1 MPAVDGPLVEFFQL
15 VPNARK
21 PQKADRA
28 VGGTIPARAL
38 RYCEAITGASGFGW
52 YVFLPMPFQVL
63 WDGHDI
69 LWTYHGVDGWLSL
82 SDAAQ
87 YPGFSARFDEI
98 APPDTRGFSP
108 TFLGR
113 SIQPGG
119 IQLWTGCI
127 AKTAPGWSLLVRGV
141 ANIAKSLAYE
151 GFEGIIETDH
161 WFGPLFTNLRII
173 KTDTPIEFRCDIP
186 FLQVQPVPK
195 EVYADKFLRNF
206 VVKEM
211 HELTAQNWAQFRRTV
226 VEPNV
231 APQRKRGRYAVSVRR
246 GEPL

>member
-82 SDAAQ
+82 WMPRNTPGSVRVSTRSRLRTHADFPPPSSDA
-87 YPGFSARFDEI
+87 PS
-98 APPDTRGFSP
+98 
-108 TFLGR
+108 
-113 SIQPGG
+113 
-119 IQLWTGCI
+119 
-127 AKTAPGWSLLVRGV
+127 
-141 ANIAKSLAYE
+141 
-151 GFEGIIETDH
+151 
-161 WFGPLFTNLRII
+161 
-173 KTDTPIEFRCDIP
+173 
-186 FLQVQPVPK
+186 
-195 EVYADKFLRNF
+195 
-206 VVKEM
+206 
-211 HELTAQNWAQFRRTV
+211 
-226 VEPNV
+226 
-231 APQRKRGRYAVSVRR
+231 
-246 GEPL
+246 

>member
-1 MPAVDGPLVEFFQL
+1 MHRQ
-15 VPNARK
+15 NRAR
-21 PQKADRA
+21 
-28 VGGTIPARAL
+28 L
-38 RYCEAITGASGFGW
+38 E
-52 YVFLPMPFQVL
+52 
-63 WDGHDI
+63 
-69 LWTYHGVDGWLSL
+69 
-82 SDAAQ
+82 
-87 YPGFSARFDEI
+87 
-98 APPDTRGFSP
+98 
-108 TFLGR
+108 
-113 SIQPGG
+113 
-119 IQLWTGCI
+119 
-127 AKTAPGWSLLVRGV
+127 LLVRGV

-226 VEPNV
+226 VNRTWHRSESAV
-231 APQRKRGRYAVSVRR
+231 AMPFRSAEASLCKVVGCRGRAGSRR
-246 GEPL
+246 SAG